1 MSDKSAPMT
10 DARLAQLKGGL
21 LNPSCKT
28 LAADSA
34 LELVTEVERLRA
46 DVTILRG
53 DLIAARA
60 KVRELE
66 VDGEA
71 RDDQD
76 RADISEGK
84 RS

>member
-1 MSDKSAPMT
+1 MSDKSASMT

-46 DVTILRG
+46 DNTILRG
-53 DLIAARA
+53 DLIQARA
-60 KVRELE
+60 ALKRHE
-66 VDGEA
+66 VKPETPE
-71 RDDQD
+71 Q
-76 RADISEGK
+76 S
-84 RS
+84 

>member
-1 MSDKSAPMT
+1 MSDKNAPMT

-21 LNPSCKT
+21 MNPSCKT

-46 DVTILRG
+46 DVVILRG
-53 DLIAARA
+53 DLISARA
-60 KVRELE
+60 RVRELE
-66 VDGEA
+66 ADSDA

-76 RADISEGK
+76 RADVSEGK